1 MPGRYHAGKALD
13 CGLAQ
18 SEGIIVADE
27 ITENL
32 VFDPKESVQSRGERL
47 SRVSYVGCG
56 VYRFEKTGRTE
67 LEALVRNGLNPWSK
81 LLDIG
86 CGALCGGY
94 WMMHFL
100 DPDCYHGIEPNRHM
114 FDSGVAH
121 ILEPGL
127 LELKRPRFEHNDQ
140 YDFSGFGTKFDY
152 FHAHSI
158 WTHAPK
164 KDIEKML
171 DGFVKYGNDGAR
183 FLTSFKAPRIFRPDY
198 KGDTWVGIS
207 HESEKAGICRHSFK
221 WIQQACASRGIRV
234 NQLKNEKIHKQKW
247 ILLEK

>member
-1 MPGRYHAGKALD
+1 VASDSEEKMMSGVEHEEEFD
-13 CGLAQ
+13 VTQ
-18 SEGIIVADE
+18 SLQE
-27 ITENL
+27 
-32 VFDPKESVQSRGERL
+32 RGERL
-47 SRVSYVGCG
+47 SQESYVGCG

-67 LEALVRNGLNPWSK
+67 LESLIRNGLNPWSK

-94 WMMHFL
+94 WMIHFL
-100 DPDCYHGIEPNRHM
+100 NSGCYHGLEPNEHM
-114 FDSGVAH
+114 FKAGVKH

-127 LELKRPRFEHNDQ
+127 LQDKKPSFQHNDQ
-140 YDFSGFGTKFDY
+140 YDFSGFGTRFDY

-171 DGFVKYGNDGAR
+171 DGFLEFGNDGAR
-183 FLTSFKAPRIFRPDY
+183 FLIKAPRLFRPDY

-207 HESEKAGICRHSFK
+207 HESDKPGICRHSMK
-221 WIQQACASRGIRV
+221 WIQQACSSRGITVRM
-234 NQLKNEKIHKQKW
+234 LKNEKIHKQKW
-247 ILLEK
+247 ILIEK

>member
-1 MPGRYHAGKALD
+1 MEENDVVTSDANPNEAFDL
-13 CGLAQ
+13 
-18 SEGIIVADE
+18 
-27 ITENL
+27 TEPL
-32 VFDPKESVQSRGERL
+32 QQRGERL
-47 SRVSYVGCG
+47 SEVSYVGCG

-67 LEALVRNGLNPWSK
+67 LEALIRNGLNPWSK

-94 WMMHFL
+94 WMIHFL
-100 DPDCYHGIEPNRHM
+100 DPGGYHGLEPNTHM
-114 FDSGVAH
+114 FQSGVKH

-127 LELKRPRFEHNDQ
+127 LEVKQPSFQHNDQ

-171 DGFVKYGNDGAR
+171 DGFVEFGNPGAR
-183 FLTSFKAPRIFRPDY
+183 FLTSFKPPRLFRPDY

-207 HESEKAGICRHSFK
+207 HESDQAGICRHSFK
-221 WIQQACASRGIRV
+221 WIQQACEARGVRV
-234 NQLKNEKIHKQKW
+234 TLLKHEKIHKQKW
-247 ILLEK
+247 ILIKK

>member
-1 MPGRYHAGKALD
+1 MS
-13 CGLAQ
+13 
-18 SEGIIVADE
+18 SEIHD
-27 ITENL
+27 NF
-32 VFDPKESVQSRGERL
+32 VFDPTEPLQKRGERL
-47 SRVSYVGCG
+47 SEVSYVGCG

-67 LEALVRNGLNPWSK
+67 LEALIRNGLNPWSK

-94 WMMHFL
+94 WMIHFL
-100 DPDCYHGIEPNRHM
+100 DTGGYHGLEPNQHM
-114 FDSGVAH
+114 FNSGVSH
-121 ILEPGL
+121 ILEPDL
-127 LELKRPRFEHNDQ
+127 LENKRPSFQHNDQ

-171 DGFVKYGNDGAR
+171 DGFVEFGNDDAR

-207 HESEKAGICRHSFK
+207 HESEAAGICRHSFK
-221 WIQQACASRGIRV
+221 WIHQACDSRGLRV
-234 NQLKNEKIHKQKW
+234 RLLKKEKIHKQKW
-247 ILLEK
+247 ILIENKA

>member
-1 MPGRYHAGKALD
+1 MN
-13 CGLAQ
+13 
-18 SEGIIVADE
+18 SETTRSTVPDP
-27 ITENL
+27 TEPL
-32 VFDPKESVQSRGERL
+32 QKRGERL
-47 SRVSYVGCG
+47 SEVSYVGCG

-67 LEALVRNGLNPWSK
+67 LEALIRNGLNPWSK

-94 WMMHFL
+94 WMIHFL
-100 DPDCYHGIEPNRHM
+100 DAGCYLGIEPNRHM
-114 FDSGVAH
+114 FNAGVEH

-127 LELKRPRFEHNDQ
+127 LETKRPGFQHNDQ

-171 DGFVKYGNDGAR
+171 DGFVQFGNDGAR

-207 HESEKAGICRHSFK
+207 HESDQAGICRHSFR
-221 WIQQACASRGIRV
+221 WIKQACDSRGINV
-234 NQLKNEKIHKQKW
+234 TLLKNEKIHKQKW
-247 ILLEK
+247 LLIEKQV